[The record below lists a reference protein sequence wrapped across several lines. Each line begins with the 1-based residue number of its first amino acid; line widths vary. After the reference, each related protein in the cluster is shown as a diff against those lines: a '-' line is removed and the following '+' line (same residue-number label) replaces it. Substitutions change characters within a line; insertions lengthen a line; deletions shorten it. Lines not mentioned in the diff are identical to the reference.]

1 MVVLLFNLVMVG
13 VVSLLSLIPF
23 NDAANALK
31 EGVLSTTST
40 MGYSVTRSVFLYVAG
55 AGCAVAVSFVFNR
68 FFKRFFTRQT
78 PQALEQKPLVIPRLQ
93 KKEYIFLGIII
104 VLCGIANITFR
115 ERIFDA
121 NAIHTEEF
129 YNLSALNEVGQESF
143 SIIYPYSAGN
153 LLIASVLRTAGVGLI
168 YYKVFLNLLA
178 IILGY
183 CCLAVFIKRVPYR
196 FFACLWLFGFYFF
209 LSAIGPT
216 LHANNLRFLLP
227 VGGVVLLFH
236 CANVYAQHYLKRL
249 AALSVIFAGFLF
261 FGSADTIAIFLV
273 VYSLFFVYQIM
284 QSLEI
289 KEKAVFVVAPG
300 IGLLC
305 LGILFGTNYLNI
317 ALNQF
322 RSILFYSGHANALPY
337 LSIFTIFHS
346 ATVYDV
352 VKNGIYTI
360 ISYAPLFIFANV
372 ILYLVSIWLKKEER
386 FKESCVVLS
395 LLFATYFL
403 YYRQSFANAG
413 AGRIVT
419 ASGVLVFLL
428 LAIKKYYR
436 PTLMSKIITSL
447 GIIFFCAHFLVSSY
461 FLRYNFQYLYRQYVA
476 VRTVSE
482 EFIPCS
488 ETFLKENLGFA
499 GFTYCRKDTI
509 EELSRLKAVLSGR
522 PFYVYD
528 DTFSLY
534 YLLDARPVVLIP
546 SYYMAYSKQRIL
558 LDTLKNERVEYI
570 VTQPK
575 EHVFGVPDAFLD
587 DPRFMRVINEYQKN
601 HFKKTISIPGFTVF
615 QTWE

>member
-31 EGVLSTTST
+31 EGVLSATST

-55 AGCAVAVSFVFNR
+55 AGCAVAVSFLFTKL
-68 FFKRFFTRQT
+68 FKSSFIRQT

-129 YNLSALNEVGQESF
+129 YNLSALNEVKQESF

-153 LLIASVLRTAGVGLI
+153 LLIASVLRTAGVSLV
-168 YYKVFLNLLA
+168 YYKIFLNFLA

-196 FFACLWLFGFYFF
+196 FLACLWLFGFYFF

-236 CANVYAQHYLKRL
+236 YANAYARYYAKRL
-249 AALSVIFAGFLF
+249 AALSTIFAGFLF

-273 VYSLFFVYQIM
+273 VYGLFSVYHM
-284 QSLEI
+284 LQSSGI
-289 KEKAVFVVAPG
+289 KEKVVFIVAPG
-300 IGLLC
+300 IGVLS
-305 LGILFGTNYLNI
+305 LGVLFGANYVNI

-337 LSIFTIFHS
+337 LSVFTILHS
-346 ATVYDV
+346 TSPLDV

-360 ISYAPLFIFANV
+360 ISYAPFVIFANL
-372 ILYLVSIWLKKEER
+372 ILYLVSVWQKKEDR
-386 FKESCVVLS
+386 FKESFAVVVL
-395 LLFATYFL
+395 LFTVYFL

-436 PTLMSKIITSL
+436 PTLMSKIIISL

-461 FLRYNFQYLYRQYVA
+461 FLRYNLQYLYRQYVA
-476 VRTVSE
+476 IKTVSE
-482 EFIPCS
+482 EFVPCS
-488 ETFLKENLGFA
+488 QTFLKENLDFA
-499 GFTYCRKDTI
+499 GFTYCRKDLI
-509 EELSRLKAVLSGR
+509 EELSRLKTVLGGQ
-522 PFYVYD
+522 PFYVSD

-534 YLLDARPVVLIP
+534 YLMDARPIVLIP

-558 LDTLKNERVEYI
+558 LDTIKNEKVEYI

-575 EHVFGVPDAFLD
+575 RNVFGVPDAFLD

-601 HFKKTISIPGFTVF
+601 HFKKTISIPGFTLF
-615 QTWE
+615 QVWE